1 MTKLTRIRRLILP
14 ATLLSFA
21 LGLGLSSQAHAQGE
35 PAPEPLTKVIA
46 SAEPDA
52 CLSLAGA
59 PHPTGTRDEDGNL
72 NCPEGSFR
80 KTNQTYAWSM
90 VRYRKT
96 LWVGTGA
103 NVLCTTAATFV
114 DAASSGSFI
123 SDISTCEF
131 GDSDFAAAATIA
143 NGGVAPA
150 YLPQLGDWVP
160 GKVYTINTESGQVTD
175 RTPDVPIMDEI
186 VGFRSAG
193 AVNGMAFLAGG
204 TKEGGFAMLAFNAN
218 TGEYIGSRRF
228 PSYKTSRK
236 SINVDGVMYLAAGT
250 PGGQGVVFKHAGSKT
265 ENCNRSIECVFRFVT
280 VGQLSGVP
288 RELASFTDEQG
299 VLRIAANARGL
310 FISEAVQ
317 ADIGLPA
324 NAAWEQKWT
333 PWSYEPDLIS
343 GIAYGGGGMS
353 SLNDGTLI
361 FGAVLVPGRT
371 TYLHTLCQFRFFC
384 FGTPETEEEYAT
396 VAAGTDRNTVLF
408 AGTDLGTDEP
418 KFELLYG
425 ESTLPRYRF
434 WDRSFQDTPTGWT
447 PKFGASGY
455 GFPNTGYTWVAATTN
470 YGVVVGTLDTG
481 LFVGDFEN
489 AGANLWLIRSADQPA
504 LLLSNDGLGNLRNY
518 GFRTMAV
525 SADGET
531 LYVGTASMSN
541 VENPYFPGNAGF
553 EVIEVPMGPL
563 IEAAEAAAAA
573 ATAAAE

>member
-1 MTKLTRIRRLILP
+1 MTQLTRIRRLILP

-21 LGLGLSSQAHAQGE
+21 LGLGLNSQALAQDE
-35 PAPEPLTKVIA
+35 VPEASTKVIA

-59 PHPTGTRDEDGNL
+59 PHPTGEIDGDGNL

-90 VRYRKT
+90 VRYRRT

-131 GDSDFAAAATIA
+131 GDSDFAAAATAA
-143 NGGVAPA
+143 NGGVPPS

-160 GKVYTINTESGQVTD
+160 GKVYTINTDSGQVTD

-280 VGQLSGVP
+280 VGQLAGVP

-299 VLRIAANARGL
+299 NLRLAANARGL
-310 FISEAVQ
+310 FISDIVQ
-317 ADIGLPA
+317 PDIGLPA
-324 NAAWEQKWT
+324 DAEWRSV
-333 PWSYEPDLIS
+333 WSPFLYEPDIVS
-343 GIAYGGGGMS
+343 GITYGGGGMA
-353 SLNDGTLI
+353 SLGDGTLI
-361 FGAVLVPGRT
+361 FATVNVPGRS
-371 TYLHTLCQFRFFC
+371 TYLHVSCPIRFFC
-384 FGTPETEEEYAT
+384 FGPPETDEEYAT
-396 VAAGTDRNTVLF
+396 VSAGTERNTIVW
-408 AGTDLGTDEP
+408 AGKNLGTENP
-418 KFELLYG
+418 TFELLYG
-425 ESTLPRYRF
+425 ESELPRYRF
-434 WDRSFQDTPTGWT
+434 WDRSFQPASTGWT
-447 PKFGASGY
+447 PRFGGSGF
-455 GFPNTGYTWVAATTN
+455 GFPNTGYSWVAASTA

-489 AGANLWLIRSADQPA
+489 AGANLYLIKDTNEPA
-504 LLLSNDGLGNLRNY
+504 LMLSNTGLGNLRNY

-525 SADGET
+525 SPDGET

-553 EVIEVPMGPL
+553 EVIEVNLSQL
-563 IEAAEAAAAA
+563 IQEAEAAAAA
-573 ATAAAE
+573 AEAE